1 MFEPKLMVKKAER
14 SERIATIV
22 KYVQVCTVLYCT
34 VLCTVPINVQENRGQ
49 HSFYF
54 LQFLGCEILN
64 FVNVVGQM
72 FFMDR

>member
-22 KYVQVCTVLYCT
+22 KYVQ
-34 VLCTVPINVQENRGQ
+34 ENRGQ

-54 LQFLGCEILN
+54 LLFLGCEILN